1 MELENNSKR
10 KKSKGETSDLMLISS
25 LCISVLRFQLLI
37 WVCYP
42 SFVKP
47 QILPGVLSNERAL
60 IQILFAP
67 GILTSGL

>member
-42 SFVKP
+42 SCVKP
-47 QILPGVLSNERAL
+47 QILPSVLSNERAP